1 METALIVKSGDKS
14 IAFNILLFAIWFIY
28 QPPYVIILILYNIT
42 MTNTISKIYIN
53 GEMIRKNFARIGD
66 AYETR

>member
-1 METALIVKSGDKS
+1 MVDNV
-14 IAFNILLFAIWFIY
+14 NIKD
-28 QPPYVIILILYNIT
+28 Q
-42 MTNTISKIYIN
+42 ISKIYIN